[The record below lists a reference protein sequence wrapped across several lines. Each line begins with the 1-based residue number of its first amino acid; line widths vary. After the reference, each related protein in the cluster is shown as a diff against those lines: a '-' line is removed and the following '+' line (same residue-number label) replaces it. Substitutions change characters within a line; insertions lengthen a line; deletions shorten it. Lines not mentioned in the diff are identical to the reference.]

1 MELLLVLFTLIILT
15 ASIVYVLLQDWQATA
30 NRLFA
35 LFTGSSLLLTC
46 AGAVRFAS
54 RNPTEIWLLSGL
66 LTSLL
71 AAIFGF
77 LIALIMILF
86 MPHRYRQP
94 VVRWTAIAPY
104 GLMTIFLAIDWYGR
118 LGIVG
123 GDVFRAETGV
133 LSFVRG
139 PAFWP
144 VFALYIIGC
153 LLIPLIMLV
162 TMAIRHPAMRTP
174 ALWLTAGSV
183 LTFLMGYVFRE
194 LGLVAVTYV
203 SLLPLHL
210 SFGWVTLRYGVFR
223 PSQVALQ
230 AAVENLP
237 DGVFILDSNR
247 QVRFANRAAQRL
259 VPASG
264 NKDELPFEQRLAHS
278 GFHEQTSAADQE
290 RGRRRF
296 VHADSG
302 KILLASEVAISTE
315 QGQTS
320 VVLLRDV
327 TRSERQQAE
336 LLASRAA
343 LAERTAELE
352 RSLAELQQRDDLL
365 RRLTLPII
373 PLSETTLV
381 VPLIGAFDMTR
392 CQTLMSLILP
402 EIAERNVRTV
412 LVDLTGLTAFDQ
424 GLAHTLRQL
433 SDGARLMGAQIA
445 LCGIRPDMAEV
456 MIHISST
463 WNGMRTFATLQAGV
477 AALLANATAMNG
489 PSSRG
494 KS

>member
-1 MELLLVLFTLIILT
+1 MELLLVLFTLIILA
-15 ASIVYVLLQDWQATA
+15 ASIVYVLLQDWRAQA
-30 NRLFA
+30 NRIFA
-35 LFTGSSLLLTC
+35 LFTGCSLVLTC

-54 RNPTEIWLLSGL
+54 RNADEIWLLSGL

-77 LIALIMILF
+77 LVWLIMILF

-94 VVRWTAIAPY
+94 VVRWAAITPY
-104 GLMTIFLAIDWYGR
+104 AFMTVFLAIDWYGR
-118 LGIVG
+118 FGIVG

-139 PAFWP
+139 PLFWP

-153 LLIPLIMLV
+153 LLAPLAMLGTV
-162 TMAIRHPAMRTP
+162 AIRHPALRTP
-174 ALWLTAGSV
+174 ALWLTAGAV
-183 LTFLMGYVFRE
+183 ATFLMGYVFRE
-194 LGLVAVTYV
+194 LGLVAVTYI

-237 DGVFILDSNR
+237 DGVLILDASR
-247 QVRFANRAAQRL
+247 RVRFANRAAQRL
-259 VPASG
+259 IPAYAENG
-264 NKDELPFEQRLAHS
+264 RTFEQTLVEN
-278 GFHEQTSAADQE
+278 GVHEQTTAEDQE

-296 VHADSG
+296 VRAADG
-302 KILLASEVAISTE
+302 TIVLASEVAISDE
-315 QGQTS
+315 QGTSS

-336 LLASRAA
+336 LLASRAV

-352 RSLAELQQRDDLL
+352 RSLAELQQRDTLL

-373 PLSETTLV
+373 PLSETVLL
-381 VPLIGAFDMTR
+381 VPLIGVFDADR
-392 CQTLMSLILP
+392 CQTLVDLILP
-402 EIAERNVRTV
+402 EIAERNARTV
-412 LVDLTGLTAFDQ
+412 LVDLTGLTVFEQD
-424 GLAHTLRQL
+424 LARTLRQL
-433 SDGARLMGAQIA
+433 SDGARLMGAQVA

-456 MIHISST
+456 MIHTGST
-463 WNGMRTFATLQAGV
+463 WNGMRSFATLQAGV
-477 AALLANATAMNG
+477 KALLAKAAVMG
-489 PSSRG
+489 A
-494 KS
+494 